1 MIKNAFSLFLNVIKI
16 NFKLLKDYPRIFIPL
31 TLRAFVSFGILS
43 LIYISPYYPFK
54 KILGPPIIEFFGS
67 KFLHYPHN
75 FTILPIIF
83 INIKNF
89 LINPLITSIMAAVCC
104 GMVYDYHNRREPGF
118 WRNFNKAVRRFIPL
132 FICMLFLV
140 LISYLLYRIIPVLVI
155 KFFGQTAIGFFMSAF
170 IPFFVLI
177 IFESLFIFCFIAIMT
192 KKQNAFKAL
201 KKSFIFSLKL
211 YPVVF
216 LLVFLPR
223 LLDFLTGLFIVFQ
236 AKISDMFIPDIIVL
250 IFILIILVAI
260 ISDTLVFTLTANL
273 FVLNSDEK

>member
-1 MIKNAFSLFLNVIKI
+1 MIKNAFFLFLNVIKI

-31 TLRAFVSFGILS
+31 TFRAFVSFGILS

-54 KILGPPIIEFFGS
+54 KILGPPIVEFFGP

-75 FTILPIIF
+75 FTILPIVF

-89 LINPLITSIMAAVCC
+89 IINPLITSIMAAVCC

-118 WRNFNKAVRRFIPL
+118 WRNFNKAIRRFLPL
-132 FICMLFLV
+132 FLSMIFLV
-140 LISYLLYRIIPVLVI
+140 SISYLLYRTIPVLLI
-155 KFFGQTAIGFFMSAF
+155 KFFGQTGIGFFMSAF
-170 IPFFVLI
+170 ISFFVLI
-177 IFESLFIFCFIAIMT
+177 IFESFFVFCFIAIMT
-192 KKQNAFKAL
+192 KKQNVFKAL

-223 LLDFLTGLFIVFQ
+223 LLDFAMSFFIVFQ
-236 AKISDMFIPDIIVL
+236 VRISDMFIPDIAVL
-250 IFILIILVAI
+250 IFILIILAAI
-260 ISDTLVFTLTANL
+260 VSDTLVFTLTANL
-273 FVLNSDEK
+273 FVLNTDEK

>member
-1 MIKNAFSLFLNVIKI
+1 MIKKAYFLFLNVIKI
-16 NFKLLKDYPRIFIPL
+16 DFKLLKDYPRIFIPL
-31 TLRAFVSFGILS
+31 TLRAFVSLGILC

-54 KILGPPIIEFFGS
+54 KILGPPVIEFFGP

-75 FTILPIIF
+75 FTILPVIF

-118 WRNFNKAVRRFIPL
+118 WMNFNKAVRRFLPL
-132 FICMLFLV
+132 FLCMFFLV
-140 LISYLLYRIIPVLVI
+140 SISYLLYRMIPSLMV
-155 KFFGQTAIGFFMSAF
+155 KFFGQTAIGIFMSNF

-177 IFESLFIFCFIAIMT
+177 IFESLFVFCFIAIMT

-223 LLDFLTGLFIVFQ
+223 LLDFLMSFFIVFQ
-236 AKISDMFIPDIIVL
+236 VKISDMFIPDITAL
-250 IFILIILVAI
+250 IFILIILIAVV
-260 ISDTLVFTLTANL
+260 SDTLVFSLTANL
-273 FVLNSDEK
+273 YVLNIDEN